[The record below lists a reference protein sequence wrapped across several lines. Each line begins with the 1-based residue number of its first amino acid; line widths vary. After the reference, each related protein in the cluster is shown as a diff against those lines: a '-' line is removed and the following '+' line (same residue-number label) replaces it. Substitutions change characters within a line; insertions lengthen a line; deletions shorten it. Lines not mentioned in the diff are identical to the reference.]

1 MSFSREV
8 KEELALHVSPSRHCQ
23 IAELSAIIMM
33 CGKMHHDQKGGTRII
48 VQTENMTV
56 ARKYFTLL
64 RKTFNIYTDVCVRT
78 SKLSSK
84 TRTYLLVLN
93 EKEDVEKLIGALKLD
108 RNSGNVSTL
117 ITGKSCCKRA
127 FIRGVFL
134 TTGSISDPEKF
145 YHFEIVCD
153 TSVQAEAV
161 QTLINSFGIDS
172 KIVPRKK
179 HYVVYIKEG
188 AQIVDML
195 NIMEAHVSLMK
206 LENLR
211 IVKEMRNSVNRRVNC
226 ETANIHKT
234 VSAAVKQL
242 EDIRYIK
249 EKNGFSELSEG
260 LLEMAEL
267 RLHNPDATLK
277 ELGEMADPPV
287 GKSGVNH
294 RLRKLSEYAEKL
306 RGY

>member
-1 MSFSREV
+1 MSFSGEV
-8 KEELALHVSPSRHCQ
+8 KEELSSHASLPRHCQ
-23 IAELSAIIMM
+23 IAELYAIIMM
-33 CGKMHHDQKGGTRII
+33 CGRVHFKGNGEIWIT
-48 VQTENMTV
+48 VQTENSAV

-64 RKTFNIYTDVCVRT
+64 RKTFNIYTDVCVRIN
-78 SKLSSK
+78 KLSSR
-84 TRTYLLVLN
+84 TRTYLLVIHD
-93 EKEDVEKLIGALKLD
+93 KEDAKKLAGALKLD
-108 RNSGNVSTL
+108 KEKSNVSTV
-117 ITGKSCCKRA
+117 ITGRSCCKRA

-134 TTGSISDPEKF
+134 AAGSISDPEKF
-145 YHFEIVCD
+145 YHFEIVCG
-153 TSVQAEAV
+153 TPVQAAEI
-161 QTLINSFGIDS
+161 QTMINSFGVDS
-172 KIVPRKK
+172 KVVPRKK
-179 HYVVYIKEG
+179 YYVVYIKEG

-226 ETANIHKT
+226 ETANINKT

-249 EKNGFSELSEG
+249 EKDGFAGLSEA
-260 LLEMAEL
+260 LIEMAEL

-294 RLRKLSEYAEKL
+294 RLRKLGEYAEKL